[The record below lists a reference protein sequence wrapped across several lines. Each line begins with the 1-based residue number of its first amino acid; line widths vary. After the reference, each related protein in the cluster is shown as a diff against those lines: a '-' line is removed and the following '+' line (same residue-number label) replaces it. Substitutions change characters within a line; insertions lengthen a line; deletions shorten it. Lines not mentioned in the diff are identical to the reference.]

1 MLPLN
6 LHNHDFEWYL
16 IFNSTG
22 FVIIYYAIFYFVCS
36 FMFLQL

>member
-6 LHNHDFEWYL
+6 LHNHDFECYL
-16 IFNSTG
+16 IFNSSR
-22 FVIIYYAIFYFVCS
+22 FVIIYYAIFYFVYS